1 MKTLATFVILAS
13 YLAWI
18 PAQAEQS
25 VAAAPAKAKPT
36 EESLHRLLALTEAK
50 AMTEAVPA
58 QMDAYF
64 SSMLN
69 KLLEGKPIS
78 AEQQQTIDNMRQK
91 LNDMMKESLNWE
103 SLEPGYLEVYGKTFS
118 QSEIDS
124 MISFYSSPA
133 GHAVILKLPLAMQNT
148 MAMVQQRMQ
157 ALIPRIQQM
166 AKDAAAEMKAS
177 QEGSAKSK
185 TG

>member
-1 MKTLATFVILAS
+1 
-13 YLAWI
+13 
-18 PAQAEQS
+18 
-25 VAAAPAKAKPT
+25 
-36 EESLHRLLALTEAK
+36 
-50 AMTEAVPA
+50 
-58 QMDAYF
+58 
-64 SSMLN
+64 
-69 KLLEGKPIS
+69 
-78 AEQQQTIDNMRQK
+78 